1 MTSPWYVGPP
11 AEVIAAFEWAIKAIP
26 ETTGLA
32 VQPTKTIATCPSG
45 RPVLDALISA
55 HSAVQWMPPAGESVT
70 TDDTVAYIQYMPGL
84 IMAGVP
90 IGPND
95 FVVDFLTSAHTE
107 SLKLSEAINT
117 VKTAGF
123 LQQGF
128 LLDYYCLRPR
138 VNHASSGACPPASH
152 QTWRHSTIPSC

>member
-1 MTSPWYVGPP
+1 
-11 AEVIAAFEWAIKAIP
+11 
-26 ETTGLA
+26 
-32 VQPTKTIATCPSG
+32 
-45 RPVLDALISA
+45 
-55 HSAVQWMPPAGESVT
+55 
-70 TDDTVAYIQYMPGL
+70 
-84 IMAGVP
+84 MAGVP

-95 FVVDFLTSAHTE
+95 FVADFLTSAHTE

-138 VNHASSGACPPASH
+138 VNPLLRCLPPRLTSDLASQHDSLMLSALSEGVGD
-152 QTWRHSTIPSC
+152 HSAVGYLLLRFAHCAVGLSL